1 MAHQELEQAVHEQD
15 GWSTLRTATH
25 HIEDAAAY
33 LKQKDEAMQA
43 QEFVISQAQDGS
55 PTENTSTTVS
65 LVDPATVI
73 DESSLIQVNGNV
85 MRTAAAKPA
94 RALMAKIK
102 QMKAST
108 SNM

>member
-73 DESSLIQVNGNV
+73 DESSLIQVNV

-108 SNM
+108 